1 MGTAKLQMRFTI
13 ISKKLPARTHRS
25 GSTNFQISGTIRG
38 IVDVGRDELSC
49 FFVTLQVRGGVGL
62 TGFTVLPRLEE
73 PSEEAIDSCLRP
85 KLKNDGTFG
94 FLFGRPEL

>member
-1 MGTAKLQMRFTI
+1 MGTAKLQIRFTI
-13 ISKKLPARTHRS
+13 INKKLPARTHRS

-38 IVDVGRDELSC
+38 IVDVGRDEVSC
-49 FFVTLQVRGGVGL
+49 FFVTVQAWGGVGL

-85 KLKNDGTFG
+85 KTGERWDFG
-94 FLFGRPEL
+94 FLFERPEL